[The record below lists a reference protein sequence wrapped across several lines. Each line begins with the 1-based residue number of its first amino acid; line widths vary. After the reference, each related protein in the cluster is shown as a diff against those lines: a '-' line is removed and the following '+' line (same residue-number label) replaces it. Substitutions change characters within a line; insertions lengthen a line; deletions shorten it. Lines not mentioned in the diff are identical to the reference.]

1 MHVITRK
8 RLREFCEKHAESED
22 SLSRWYKIVSTG
34 SFESFNELRNTFN
47 SVDKVGKFTIFNVG
61 GNHYRI
67 ITVLHYNRQKLYI
80 RHVLTDAEYD
90 RGAWK

>member
-22 SLSRWYKIVSTG
+22 SLSRWNKVVSTG
-34 SFESFNELRNTFN
+34 RFESFAELRNTFN

-67 ITVLHYNRQKLYI
+67 IAVLHYNRQKLYI
-80 RHVLTDAEYD
+80 RHVMTHAEYD
-90 RGAWK
+90 KGNWK

>member
-8 RLREFCEKHAESED
+8 RLREFCDKHAESED

-34 SFESFNELRNTFN
+34 SFESFAELKSAFN
-47 SVDKVGKFTIFNVG
+47 SVDKVGKFTIFNIG
-61 GNHYRI
+61 GNHYRVI
-67 ITVLHYNRQKLYI
+67 AILHYNRQKLYI
-80 RHVLTDAEYD
+80 RHVLTHAEYD

>member
-8 RLREFCEKHAESED
+8 RLREFCDKHAESED

-34 SFESFNELRNTFN
+34 SFESFAELRNAFN

-61 GNHYRI
+61 GNHYGFR
-67 ITVLHYNRQKLYI
+67 
-80 RHVLTDAEYD
+80 
-90 RGAWK
+90 